1 MAVEEKVVIKVD
13 VDFTGGPELARAK
26 AQLAA
31 LGRETDKISK
41 ASARLRSTA
50 KDWDRL
56 TTKIQALG
64 VIAGKT
70 SKMFVNF
77 FTAMSKL
84 ATKGLALEIAAVSI
98 AILSA
103 KVAMMTGRATN
114 RLYQQSLQGVALA
127 AGAAA
132 VAIGTLA
139 GAAREFAQVNLIPAM
154 GGLRQS
160 MAAFR
165 SVAVDPRL
173 SIFGMETLPGLVGS
187 LGRSGMGQA
196 NINPVLRALG
206 DITGGDSK
214 QMQQMARAVAAAQRK
229 GTVGQET
236 ISAFEQLG
244 PQFKGVTKGMSGM
257 SSDKFISGLIGGQF
271 TPEVFKGQL
280 ERMNSTLMG
289 TVKGLITRLTHEFAE
304 FGQVFVQPMRDA
316 LLQIERLTRRWLVQ
330 TRVVLR
336 EFGLNELIPGMV
348 ESFDNMASKMARL
361 INTELP
367 KLTEVGKNFR
377 DFFSAIGDWFRDIGA
392 ALRPLE
398 EGANVLINVLTPA
411 WDELFGGTG
420 LIGNF
425 NDMLIRN
432 RDAWMDLGDAFG
444 FVVRGIM
451 QIFDEGNRIVVAN
464 LPVLTSFFNVVAN
477 DVMPAI
483 KSMLS
488 LFKDAFFELLPT
500 MGSGLTAIASGVTA
514 VSGALSGLLKTP
526 GLGTLLAVAV
536 MGGMRSRA
544 MFSPLHAMAM
554 GGRGGILRGGSAYQ
568 PLPPGVAGPVLPG
581 GRKGMLGGGL
591 RTIRQNWAQGAAG
604 STGGMMG
611 RLRGGWLGATGAKGS
626 QLGKGM
632 GYAGRG
638 VMGMGLAALGPAL
651 GLDAGAAQM
660 GGMLAMFNPALGGA
674 VAGLGTA
681 MKARTGA
688 GGAMAGAAGGASL
701 GMLAFPLLGP
711 IAPILGAG
719 LGAII
724 GNFFGNRNK
733 EKFKKKAHE
742 VADTI
747 GEGLFDRMKTSGTSA
762 IETLQKEAKD
772 LLKDEDAL
780 RKMAKDRGADYD
792 ELVISLQNVNDEV
805 EILANERL
813 ANLSH
818 NFDRLA
824 LATGYTR
831 EELERMADRVG
842 VLGKT
847 GEGVVSMLELMNLL
861 DLNRVP
867 TTKAEW
873 RGLTEGGFYD
883 QMTSNTELGKRIIR
897 DNFADQTK
905 AAYDRVLSE
914 QNEFGQASDQAVMD
928 LATATFAEGQNMNW
942 LGMGP
947 AAFMETV
954 LGNADMTGISGR
966 TLSEFT
972 RLARELP
979 REMDVALEKMPEYQA
994 LEARLRAIAGSGPHG
1009 ETLLQTTYG
1018 IDPSVT
1024 GESLITQLLG
1034 DAKGGTGAF
1043 EGVDIATALTMLSE
1057 TVMSE
1062 TVASLMTLGES
1073 SDLVSAQ
1080 LMDLFFAGMSI
1091 EGALAYMTGNN
1102 MDPNQRSALD
1112 PTWKGGTGNAL
1123 APSDI
1128 EAIVDIV
1135 KESWTSS
1142 EYNKTFRTTSPET
1155 GGGTAV
1161 GYGVAYAAALYEL
1174 GYGGISMFEGNV
1186 RELAAGGEAEGG
1198 MAWTEVGMMKT
1209 EQGVSIEILDGVHVQ
1224 LAGMPEYK
1232 DEIQIIQWVSD
1243 AIAAA
1248 LEEDGIIADSIRD
1261 ATGG

>member
-13 VDFTGGPELARAK
+13 VDFTGGAELARAK

-160 MAAFR
+160 LAGVR
-165 SVAVDPRL
+165 SVAADPRL
-173 SIFGMETLPGLVGS
+173 SIFGMEILPGLVGS

-257 SSDKFISGLIGGQF
+257 SSDKFISGLISGEF
-271 TPEVFKGQL
+271 TPEAFKGQL

-289 TVKGLITRLTHEFAE
+289 TVKGFITRMTHEFAE

-316 LLQIERLTRRWLVQ
+316 FLQIERILKRSLIQ

-336 EFGLNELIPGMV
+336 QFGLNELIPGMV
-348 ESFDNMASKMARL
+348 ESFDNFASSLVRL
-361 INTELP
+361 INKELP
-367 KLTEVGKNFR
+367 KLTEVGQSFR
-377 DFFSAIGDWFRDIGA
+377 DFFSGIGAWFRRIGES
-392 ALRPLE
+392 LRPLE
-398 EGANVLINVLTPA
+398 QGANVLIDVLTPA

-420 LIGNF
+420 LIRNF
-425 NDMLIRN
+425 NDMLIKN

-444 FVVRGIM
+444 QVVRGIM
-451 QIFDEGNRIVVAN
+451 QIFNEGNRIVVEN

-483 KSMLS
+483 RSMLS

-544 MFSPLHAMAM
+544 MFSPLHGLAMAGRIGGPAGLSPGAAMNTAGSNYM
-554 GGRGGILRGGSAYQ
+554 GGYRASRA
-568 PLPPGVAGPVLPG
+568 LPAGVAGPVLPG
-581 GRKGMLGGGL
+581 GGGKF
-591 RTIRQNWAQGAAG
+591 AA
-604 STGGMMG
+604 M
-611 RLRGGWLGATGAKGS
+611 RGGWRAMTGASGNMF
-626 QLGKGM
+626 GKGM

-638 VMGMGLAALGPAL
+638 AMGMGLAALGPAL
-651 GLDAGAAQM
+651 GLDKGAAQM
-660 GGMLAMFNPALGGA
+660 GGALAMFSPQLGGA

-681 MKARTGA
+681 MKSRTVA
-688 GGAMAGAAGGASL
+688 GGMVSGAAGGAAL
-701 GMLAFPLLGP
+701 GSMLGP
-711 IAPILGAG
+711 WGALAGAG
-719 LGAII
+719 IGAAA
-724 GNFFGNRNK
+724 GAFFSSRNK
-733 EKFKKKAHE
+733 KKFQKKAE
-742 VADTI
+742 ELADTI
-747 GEGLFDRMKTSGTSA
+747 GEGLFDRLEDASTST
-762 IETLQKEAKD
+762 IQTLRDEMED
-772 LLKDEDAL
+772 LLSDEEAL
-780 RKMAKDRGADYD
+780 RKMAKERGADYD
-792 ELVISLQNVNDEV
+792 TLVISLQNVNDEL
-805 EILANERL
+805 EILADERL
-813 ANLSH
+813 ARLTDNLNRLSSATDMSSGDIEDLAERMQVDFGDATLSVLEMM
-818 NFDRLA
+818 NKLA
-824 LATGYTR
+824 LN
-831 EELERMADRVG
+831 V
-842 VLGKT
+842 
-847 GEGVVSMLELMNLL
+847 
-861 DLNRVP
+861 VP
-867 TTKAEW
+867 TTHGEW
-873 RGLTEGGFYD
+873 RGITEGALGVALMD
-883 QMTSNTELGKRIIR
+883 KSTLGKRITS
-897 DNFADQTK
+897 DTFKDQSQ
-905 AAYDRVLSE
+905 AAYDIVFSE
-914 QNEFGQASDQAVMD
+914 QEEFGVASDQAMLD
-928 LATATFAEGQNMNW
+928 FAMALFNEGQHMDW

-947 AAFMETV
+947 AGYMEAV
-954 LGNADMTGISGR
+954 LGNTDLYGLSGQTHAVLSGLGLEAVGLMEQGLRESPEYLALESRLMAISGAGPAGKALLE
-966 TLSEFT
+966 TQYGTS
-972 RLARELP
+972 
-979 REMDVALEKMPEYQA
+979 DVGKLLDQA
-994 LEARLRAIAGSGPHG
+994 A
-1009 ETLLQTTYG
+1009 TQTG
-1018 IDPSVT
+1018 N
-1024 GESLITQLLG
+1024 
-1034 DAKGGTGAF
+1034 F
-1043 EGVDIATALTMLSE
+1043 EGVDLATALTMLSE

-1062 TVASLMTLGES
+1062 TVASLLTLAE
-1073 SDLVSAQ
+1073 VSTYAAREIAMI
-1080 LMDLFFAGMSI
+1080 LYAGQDP
-1091 EGALAYMTGNN
+1091 EGALRYIVGG
-1102 MDPNQRSALD
+1102 MDPGQKNRA
-1112 PTWKGGTGNAL
+1112 GGWGL
-1123 APSDI
+1123 
-1128 EAIVDIV
+1128 
-1135 KESWTSS
+1135 
-1142 EYNKTFRTTSPET
+1142 
-1155 GGGTAV
+1155 
-1161 GYGVAYAAALYEL
+1161 
-1174 GYGGISMFEGNV
+1174 YGGLPPEEQEAWDLSVSGNPYTTDYRSDDTFTIPSYINDLVTVVAATAGDSTVYFEMNIGDQTTNPIAIDLPTSGTPFHAMDAT
-1186 RELAAGGEAEGG
+1186 EKAEWIR
-1198 MAWTEVGMMKT
+1198 AVVE
-1209 EQGVSIEILDGVHVQ
+1209 E
-1224 LAGMPEYK
+1224 
-1232 DEIQIIQWVSD
+1232 
-1243 AIAAA
+1243 A
-1248 LEEDGIIADSIRD
+1248 LENGDDFGNPV
-1261 ATGG
+1261 TYQN